1 MTRVI
6 EWAEWRVRRAGL
18 AGKTARLSE
27 RRAPGHGNPTTRT
40 RDPEDVAVITRMVT
54 VEVARRRADGRLIKL
69 GEREY
74 ELRVRT
80 TVPPPS

>member
-1 MTRVI
+1 
-6 EWAEWRVRRAGL
+6 
-18 AGKTARLSE
+18 
-27 RRAPGHGNPTTRT
+27 
-40 RDPEDVAVITRMVT
+40 MVT